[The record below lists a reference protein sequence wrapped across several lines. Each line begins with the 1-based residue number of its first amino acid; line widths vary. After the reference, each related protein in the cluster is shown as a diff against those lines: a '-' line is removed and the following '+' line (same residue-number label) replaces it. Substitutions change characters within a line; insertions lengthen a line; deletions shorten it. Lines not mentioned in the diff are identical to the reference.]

1 MDMRSSRWSLLAAEG
16 LGPWLG
22 TLALCS
28 SGFLVTTRL
37 APYSTFAPLSAHVFG
52 FSCVVA
58 CAIAASASVPSQRR
72 WLLLGASCGLGAL
85 IAIARSGATGPL
97 AAVGVLVTLSM
108 LGSAVGALVGSRI
121 QHPGHLLFVALV
133 SGLADILSVTQPGG
147 VSRAI
152 AEQPQA
158 LALLALPWPMLGT
171 HETPPFLGVGDVIF
185 TSLYWSASRKH
196 GLRLWRTALALVLG
210 YALVTW
216 TVIALARPIPVL
228 PFLGVCM
235 LLVQARSRTPAAR
248 DRRGAWAM
256 TALTLLIA
264 AWALQRNF

>member
-1 MDMRSSRWSLLAAEG
+1 MDMRSSRWSLLAAGG

-22 TLALCS
+22 MLGLCS
-28 SGFLVTTRL
+28 CGFLVTAWL
-37 APYSTFAPLSAHVFG
+37 APYSTLAPLPAHVFG

-58 CAIAASASVPSQRR
+58 CSLAASASVPQQRR
-72 WLLLGASCGLGAL
+72 WLAVGLGCGLAAL
-85 IAIARSGATGPL
+85 ILIARSSGVGPL
-97 AAVGVLVTLSM
+97 AAVGVLAALSIS
-108 LGSAVGALVGSRI
+108 GSALGAFVGSRI

-133 SGLADILSVTQPGG
+133 SGLADVLSVTQPSG

-171 HETPPFLGVGDVIF
+171 HDTPPFLGVGDVIF

-196 GLRLWRTALALVLG
+196 GLSLCRTALALVLG

-228 PFLGVCM
+228 PFLGACM
-235 LLVQARSRTPAAR
+235 LLVHSQARTPAAQ
-248 DRRGAWAM
+248 DRRGAWTV